1 MRQNNATR
9 NSSIDCIDGIEMGL
23 NSSTLLGDGALNRS
37 DNHRI
42 LSDSLARST
51 AAKFGLTKT
60 INVKC
65 KNLKSYDLIYAISK
79 A

>member
-1 MRQNNATR
+1 MR

-23 NSSTLLGDGALNRS
+23 NNSDLHGDGGPNRS
-37 DNHRI
+37 DHNRKMT
-42 LSDSLARST
+42 DSLARIT

-65 KNLKSYDLIYAISK
+65 KNLKSYDIVYAISK

>member
-1 MRQNNATR
+1 MR

-23 NSSTLLGDGALNRS
+23 GSSDLLGDGALNRS
-37 DNHRI
+37 DHNRTM
-42 LSDSLARST
+42 SDSLARIT

-65 KNLKSYDLIYAISK
+65 KNLKSYDIVYASSK

>member
-1 MRQNNATR
+1 MR

-23 NSSTLLGDGALNRS
+23 GGSNVLGDGALDRS
-37 DNHRI
+37 DNPR
-42 LSDSLARST
+42 SDLFARMT
-51 AAKFGLTKT
+51 AARYGLTKT

-65 KNLKSYDLIYAISK
+65 KNLKSYDLVYASSE